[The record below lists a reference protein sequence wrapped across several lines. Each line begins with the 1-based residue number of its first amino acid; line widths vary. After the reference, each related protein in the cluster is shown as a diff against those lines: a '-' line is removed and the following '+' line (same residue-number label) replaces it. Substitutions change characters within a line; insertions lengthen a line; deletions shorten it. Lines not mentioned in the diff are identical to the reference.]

1 MRQDKEAQLTTLD
14 HQLGQLVSQDKQ
26 DIQSEEILNLLSS
39 IDWSDFDDQAWKETL
54 ALLVK
59 RIVVV
64 GRGQYRIEWQ
74 PGVEVFL
81 PK

>member
-1 MRQDKEAQLTTLD
+1 MQQDKEAQLTTLD
-14 HQLGQLVSQDKQ
+14 SQLNQLGAIDRQ
-26 DIQSEEILNLLSS
+26 DIQSEEIPKILSS

-64 GRGQYRIEWQ
+64 DRG
-74 PGVEVFL
+74 
-81 PK
+81 